1 MTSSRA
7 AATAI
12 DPPISPPARRARPP
26 RWLDLRMIIGL
37 LLVAVCVVAGAR
49 IVSAAD
55 QTVRVWALTADLAA
69 GTTLTE
75 SDLTTVDVRLDEHA
89 GIYLAATS
97 DPVGKTLTR
106 DVGDGDLLPVKAVQ
120 AEDELVSLAL
130 SIPASH
136 VPMTVAR
143 GDRVSLYATAAPP
156 AGSQQEAG
164 ATSVVIESVTV
175 AEVSERS
182 QGALSVGSGELQVV
196 VKVPSCA
203 VAQILDG
210 IVQKVLTVVE
220 VTGAADSPPSC

>member
-1 MTSSRA
+1 MTASRVA
-7 AATAI
+7 PTAS
-12 DPPISPPARRARPP
+12 DLPPSPPARRSRTP

-37 LLVAVCVVAGAR
+37 LLVAACVVAGAR
-49 IVSAAD
+49 IVSASD
-55 QTVRVWALTADLAA
+55 ETVKVWAVTADLAA

-75 SDLTTVDVRLDEHA
+75 SDVETVDVRLDEHA
-89 GIYLAATS
+89 AIYLAATS

-106 DVGDGDLLPVKAVQ
+106 DVGAGDLLPVKAVQ
-120 AEDELVSLAL
+120 GADELVSLAL

-136 VPMTVAR
+136 VPMTVSR

-156 AGSQQEAG
+156 AGAQQEPAS
-164 ATSVVIESVTV
+164 TSLVVESVTV

-203 VAQILDG
+203 VGQILDG
-210 IVQKVLTVVE
+210 TVQKVLTLVE
-220 VTGAADSPPSC
+220 VTGTTAAPPVC